1 MPHMTAPRVIPGAA
15 LALCAALSLVSVA
28 AESPSTALD
37 RDAAL
42 IASQNA
48 INRRP
53 GNHALVDTERRSV
66 SLSDFRGRPLVVQFI
81 YTGCSQVCPATTQFL
96 ADAVSAAR
104 EALGADRFN
113 VVTIGFNPPFDGPE
127 AMAAFARQNGIR
139 DARWRFLSADAETIG
154 AITRDLGFTY
164 AATAKGMD
172 HISQITVVDAEG
184 VVYRQVYGD
193 AFETRML
200 IAPLKELLTGQA
212 QAAGLRGVWDKVK
225 LFCTVYDPNTGG
237 YRVNYS
243 LFIELFAGASILLGI
258 AAFLLA
264 EHRRSR
270 A

>member
-1 MPHMTAPRVIPGAA
+1 MPHMTAVRVSLGAT
-15 LALCAALSLVSVA
+15 LALCAALSVAGVA
-28 AESPSTALD
+28 AEPPSTTLD
-37 RDAAL
+37 SDAAL
-42 IASQNA
+42 AASQNA

-53 GNHALVDTERRSV
+53 GNRALIDTERRSV
-66 SLSDFRGRPLVVQFI
+66 SLSDFRGQPLVVQFI

-96 ADAVSAAR
+96 AGAVSAAR
-104 EALGADRFN
+104 KALGADRFN
-113 VVTIGFNPPFDGPE
+113 VVTIGFNQPFDGPE

-139 DARWRFLSADAETIG
+139 DARWRFLSADAKTID

-172 HISQITVVDAEG
+172 HISQITLIDAEG

-193 AFETRML
+193 AFEARML

-212 QAAGLRGVWDKVK
+212 QAAGFTGVWDKVK

-243 LFIELFAGASILLGI
+243 LFIEIFAGATILLAI
-258 AAFLLA
+258 AGFLLA